1 MTPSPQKN
9 GRFSPAY
16 DAVVKNDSILHE
28 NRNVRSPYL
37 KIFGLLGAHCCV
49 PLMATIFHNC
59 QTLSILLKESIL
71 AQVSYLH
78 YKSPVNLDLTNLL
91 EATNGKGIRK
101 ILKNLHLLLSSVTVK
116 AEAYNQT
123 LT

>member
-1 MTPSPQKN
+1 
-9 GRFSPAY
+9 
-16 DAVVKNDSILHE
+16 
-28 NRNVRSPYL
+28 
-37 KIFGLLGAHCCV
+37 
-49 PLMATIFHNC
+49 MATIFHNC